1 MSVGNRR
8 QTSGRQFFSGMR
20 KTMMDHAAK
29 PGDETPDIKES
40 LRTIIC
46 RELFMEDLDPA
57 QIGDDD
63 LLFGEKFGLDSI
75 DAVELVFQVKT
86 HFGVAIRD
94 MKEGRKVLQSINTL
108 AAFIEAN
115 RSA

>member
-1 MSVGNRR
+1 MDSHAK
-8 QTSGRQFFSGMR
+8 SGSE
-20 KTMMDHAAK
+20 AL
-29 PGDETPDIKES
+29 DIKES

-46 RELFMEDLDPA
+46 RELYMEDIDPA
-57 QIGDDD
+57 KIGDDD

-75 DAVELVFQVKT
+75 DAVELVFQVKA

-108 AAFIEAN
+108 AAYIEAN